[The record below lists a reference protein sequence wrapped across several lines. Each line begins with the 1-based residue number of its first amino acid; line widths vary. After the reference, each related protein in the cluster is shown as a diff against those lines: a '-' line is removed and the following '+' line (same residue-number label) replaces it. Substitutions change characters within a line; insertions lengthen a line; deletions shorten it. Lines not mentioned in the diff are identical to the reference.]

1 MISTTINEQLTV
13 HVANLADL
21 SSVWSALVQH
31 YIGPAIIIITG
42 FFAVM
47 YLVKKE
53 IRPML
58 VFLAL
63 AVIVAVVV
71 YAAPSLL
78 GQNSTLVRNG
88 GEIIKQVN

>member
-1 MISTTINEQLTV
+1 MTYTTITT
-13 HVANLADL
+13 ATYLADL
-21 SSVWSALVQH
+21 SGVWSALVQH

-47 YLVKKE
+47 YLVKRE

-78 GQNSTLVRNG
+78 GQNSTLVKNG
-88 GEIIKQVN
+88 SELAKQIN

>member
-1 MISTTINEQLTV
+1 MTDNITI
-13 HVANLADL
+13 HAANLADL
-21 SSVWSALVQH
+21 SGVWSSLVSH
-31 YIGPAIIIITG
+31 SIGPAIIIITG

-47 YLVKKE
+47 YLVKRE

-71 YAAPSLL
+71 YAAPALL

-88 GEIIKQVN
+88 GQIAKQIN